1 MKRNTFAVQLNT
13 SLYIAW
19 CHVWMIYFDSVSILN
34 GCAFICISLNIK
46 KTEIVTIR
54 FKNFATIDLKDNVR
68 MCNIELL
75 CKNRSEVCYTSTLKQ
90 LANVK
95 CKIRAKASLWLI
107 PSINSASG
115 LFINVEKFHI
125 KQKWSGNIGFLAKLN
140 MNFSARQ
147 TTVQYMIWNNANT
160 WKWKCCVV
168 QSMIKSRLDAWIFKQ
183 I

>member
-1 MKRNTFAVQLNT
+1 MPCLND
-13 SLYIAW
+13 IFW
-19 CHVWMIYFDSVSILN
+19 Q
-34 GCAFICISLNIK
+34 CINFKWLRLHLHLFKHK
-46 KTEIVTIR
+46 KTEIVAIK
-54 FKNFATIDLKDNVR
+54 FKNFATINLKDNVR

-125 KQKWSGNIGFLAKLN
+125 KQKWSENIGFLAKLN
-140 MNFSARQ
+140 INFSTRQ

>member
-1 MKRNTFAVQLNT
+1 
-13 SLYIAW
+13 
-19 CHVWMIYFDSVSILN
+19 
-34 GCAFICISLNIK
+34 
-46 KTEIVTIR
+46 
-54 FKNFATIDLKDNVR
+54 

-107 PSINSASG
+107 PSMNSASG

-125 KQKWSGNIGFLAKLN
+125 KQKWSENIGFLAKLN
-140 MNFSARQ
+140 INLSARQ

-168 QSMIKSRLDAWIFKQ
+168 KSMIKSRLDAYLQADIKSVKTIIQEISCAKFARFLQTVRVCQKCAGKAKKSSFRK
-183 I
+183 IPTD

>member
-1 MKRNTFAVQLNT
+1 
-13 SLYIAW
+13 
-19 CHVWMIYFDSVSILN
+19 
-34 GCAFICISLNIK
+34 
-46 KTEIVTIR
+46 
-54 FKNFATIDLKDNVR
+54 
-68 MCNIELL
+68 MCY
-75 CKNRSEVCYTSTLKQ
+75 KSKLKQ

-95 CKIRAKASLWLI
+95 WETRAKASLWLI

-168 QSMIKSRLDAWIFKQ
+168 QSMIKSRLDAYLQADIKSVKTIIQEISCAKFARFLQTVRVCQKCAGNAKNSCFRK
-183 I
+183 ISTN